1 MEGPLRL
8 LEHVSQ
14 ELRKRHRSPRTEE
27 AYRHWIRQFV
37 HFHEQRHPRELD
49 GRDVEAFLGWL
60 ATTRHVAAS
69 TQNQALAALLFLYKV
84 VLEIPLGSVEA
95 FARARVP
102 DRLPVVFSIEEV
114 GRLLEQL
121 PRLPRLLASLLYGS
135 GLRVQECMTLR
146 VKDVDFSRRQ
156 IIVRRGKGA
165 KDRSVPLPSALLE
178 SLREQLR
185 RVELLHARDHAAGV
199 QVPLPD
205 DLRSKYPRASGELA
219 WMWLFPSSVTRP
231 SPAGETLRWHQPPDR
246 LQRAVHLALRRAGI
260 HKHASCHTLR
270 HSFAT
275 HLLEGGADIR
285 TIQELLGHQDLR
297 TTMIY
302 THVLALNRSGA
313 LSPLDRLVLTPLAE

>member
-1 MEGPLRL
+1 MDGPPRL
-8 LEHVSQ
+8 LEQVSQ

-27 AYRHWIRQFV
+27 AYRHWVRQFV
-37 HFHEQRHPRELD
+37 LFHGRRHPRELD
-49 GRDVEAFLGWL
+49 ARDVEAFLGWL

-84 VLEIPLGSVEA
+84 VLETPLGPVEA
-95 FARARVP
+95 FSRARVP
-102 DRLPVVFSIEEV
+102 DRLPVVLSIEEV
-114 GRLLEQL
+114 RRLLVLL
-121 PRLPRLLASLLYGS
+121 PRLPRLMASLLYGS

-146 VKDVDFSRRQ
+146 IKDVDFSRRQ

-165 KDRSVPLPSALLE
+165 KDRSVPLPSAVQD
-178 SLREQLR
+178 SLRNQLQ
-185 RVELLHARDHAAGV
+185 RVETLQARDQAAGIR
-199 QVPLPD
+199 VPLPD

-231 SPAGETLRWHQPPDR
+231 TPTGETLRWHQPPDR
-246 LQRAVHLALRRAGI
+246 LQRAVHLALRQAGI

-313 LSPLDRLVLTPLAE
+313 ASPLDRLALAPPGD